1 MEENEITKK
10 ANENKIKNKIP
21 KIKIHKIIKYI
32 VIALILIIVFSS
44 GVFFSSVINGQTK
57 TTKLGFENVGELVT
71 QTAYMTIVRDTEEH
85 REFFDLFQIPF
96 TQSRQI
102 FSYDIQID
110 ASIDFSKITNT
121 IDDNKKQIKVEIP
134 HAKIYKATI
143 DNNSLKVYL
152 DKESLFSRIDLTEH
166 NDAVEEMKNQGIED
180 AKANGIL
187 ELAQKNAEN
196 LISTFLKT
204 NNKFKDYNIAFEY
217 KGE

>member
-1 MEENEITKK
+1 MENNEITKK
-10 ANENKIKNKIP
+10 ANENKIKSKIP
-21 KIKIHKIIKYI
+21 KIKLHKIIKYI
-32 VIALILIIVFSS
+32 VIAVILIVVFSS

-102 FSYDIQID
+102 FSYDIQVD
-110 ASIDFSKITNT
+110 ASVNFSEITNT
-121 IDDNKKQIKVEIP
+121 INDDKKEIKIEMP

-143 DNNSLKVYL
+143 DNDSLKVYL
-152 DKESLFSRIDLTEH
+152 DQESLFSRIDLSEH
-166 NDAVEEMKNQGIED
+166 NEAISEMKEQGIKD
-180 AKANGIL
+180 AEENGII
-187 ELAQKNAEN
+187 ELAERNAEN
-196 LISTFLKT
+196 LIT
-204 NNKFKDYNIAFEY
+204 NFMKNNGKNKDYNIVFEY

>member
-121 IDDNKKQIKVEIP
+121 IDDNQKQIKVEIP

-143 DNNSLKVYL
+143 DNDSLKVYL

>member
-1 MEENEITKK
+1 MENNEITKK
-10 ANENKIKNKIP
+10 ANENKIKSKIP
-21 KIKIHKIIKYI
+21 KIKLHKIIKYI
-32 VIALILIIVFSS
+32 AVAVILIVVFSS
-44 GVFFSSVINGQTK
+44 GAFFNSVINGQTK
-57 TTKLGFENVGELVT
+57 TTKLGFEDAGELVT

-121 IDDNKKQIKVEIP
+121 IDDDKKEIKIEMP

-143 DNNSLKVYL
+143 DNDSLKVYL

-166 NDAVEEMKNQGIED
+166 NEAVKEMKEQGIED

-187 ELAQKNAEN
+187 ELAEKNAEN
-196 LISTFLKT
+196 LIGTFLKT
-204 NNKFKDYNIAFEY
+204 NDKIKDYNITFEY

>member
-1 MEENEITKK
+1 MENNEITKK

-21 KIKIHKIIKYI
+21 KIKLHKIIKYI
-32 VIALILIIVFSS
+32 VIAVILIVVFSS
-44 GVFFSSVINGQTK
+44 GAFFSSVINGQTK

-121 IDDNKKQIKVEIP
+121 IDDDKKEIKIEMP
-134 HAKIYKATI
+134 HSKIYKATI
-143 DNNSLKVYL
+143 DNDSLKVYL

-166 NDAVEEMKNQGIED
+166 NDAVKEMKEQGIED

-187 ELAQKNAEN
+187 ELAEKNAEN
-196 LISTFLKT
+196 LIGTFLKT
-204 NNKFKDYNIAFEY
+204 NGKIKDYNITFEY
-217 KGE
+217 EGE